1 MTSKIIEKTLNIEGM
16 SCQNCVKRVKKIL
29 AEDTSIE
36 NIQVDLDASNAH
48 FNCSAGTNISALIT
62 ALKEYD
68 FTATE

>member
-1 MTSKIIEKTLNIEGM
+1 MTSETIEKTLNIEGM

-36 NIQVDLDASNAH
+36 NIQVNLDAGNAH
-48 FNCSAGTNISALIT
+48 FMCSTDTNIPVLIT